1 MAAPSLRRG
10 LFGYSRSSVREVLAE
25 RDVLVVR
32 GLRETKEAEG
42 TIGELTLGIDEARRE
57 IADLNAR
64 NRDLEARL
72 RDSAERFRVLEQSGS
87 PSTTEGM
94 TEVLQAAERAL
105 GRLTETARRN
115 AEQELGQT
123 ERAREGLLREIDRLS
138 SWRAQVAPLSE
149 SVPRSIDDVRREATA
164 AADRM
169 REALAPLSA
178 AMDVLIARL
187 SDVADTREA
196 PVEIPDTEEELIR
209 IDDVGPIGNGS
220 VSAMPRPDSSAFA
233 PRPPTNP
240 D

>member
-1 MAAPSLRRG
+1 MAATNLRRG
-10 LFGYSRSSVREVLAE
+10 LFGYSRPSVREVIAE

-42 TIGELTLGIDEARRE
+42 TITELTQQIEEARRE

-72 RDSAERFRVLEQSGS
+72 RDSSERFQVLEQSGS

-123 ERAREGLLREIDRLS
+123 ERARDALRSEIDRLA

-149 SVPRSIDDVRREATA
+149 TVPRSIEDVRREAAATA
-164 AADRM
+164 ERLRD
-169 REALAPLSA
+169 ALAPLSA
-178 AMDVLIARL
+178 AMDGLAARL
-187 SDVADTREA
+187 SEMTLVPEA
-196 PVEIPDTEEELIR
+196 PVAIPESEDLIR
-209 IDDVGPIGNGS
+209 LEDAGPATNGEPRP
-220 VSAMPRPDSSAFA
+220 VPRPDSSVWMTPSREPNAG
-233 PRPPTNP
+233 
-240 D
+240 

>member
-32 GLRETKEAEG
+32 GLRETKEAES
-42 TIGELTLGIDEARRE
+42 TIGELTLGVDEARRE
-57 IADLNAR
+57 IADLQAR

-72 RDSAERFRVLEQSGS
+72 RDSAERFRVLEQSSS

-105 GRLTETARRN
+105 GRLTESARRN

-123 ERAREGLLREIDRLS
+123 ERARAALLGEIDRLS
-138 SWRAQVAPLSE
+138 SWRARVAPLSE
-149 SVPRSIDDVRREATA
+149 SVPRSIEDVRREASS
-164 AADRM
+164 AADRL
-169 REALAPLSA
+169 REALAPLAA

-187 SDVADTREA
+187 ADFDGTPDA
-196 PVEIPDTEEELIR
+196 PIEIPEAEDDLIR
-209 IDDVGPIGNGS
+209 LEETGSGNGS
-220 VSAMPRPDSSAFA
+220 VAAMPRPDSSAWA
-233 PRPPTNP
+233 PRPPSTS